1 MGSEKCSPAVQ
12 AFSFLFELISQCYC
26 SVFVAFLLWISPW
39 KDLAFVVR
47 LFCNLAHL
55 SGVCWGRPA
64 PHPQKIQGDDLRRAR
79 ARSSKERRGWRWR
92 GRQPSI
98 TAASSN
104 VQTSLTEC
112 FISKIDFVLTTIQLR
127 ILQSSPGSRMELG
140 SCQWRFRLE
149 MILRG
154 NDFNIYNVSWLVM
167 TPMSSY
173 SKL

>member
-12 AFSFLFELISQCYC
+12 AFAFLFELISQCYC

-64 PHPQKIQGDDLRRAR
+64 PHPQKIQGGDLSRAR

-98 TAASSN
+98 AAASN
-104 VQTSLTEC
+104 VRTSLTAMFYFYNRFC
-112 FISKIDFVLTTIQLR
+112 FYNHPTQDSAEQPREQNGV
-127 ILQSSPGSRMELG
+127 GELPVEV
-140 SCQWRFRLE
+140 QVR
-149 MILRG
+149 
-154 NDFNIYNVSWLVM
+154 NDFEKKWFW
-167 TPMSSY
+167 Y
-173 SKL
+173 S